1 MLCFAFVVPLFFLGI
16 FTFLVLPQREQRS
29 PAGTDAVAAIVVA
42 VNEPVE
48 DSLSSLPLLNPQ
60 LVVGFFMSFCTLATL
75 NRTALRT
82 NYAPT
87 RSHVMIPGV
96 KQPYPT
102 KLSIQKIP
110 FRSKLNERK
119 NHLNVPVVDYLE
131 QASQLE
137 EEQQ

>member
-1 MLCFAFVVPLFFLGI
+1 
-16 FTFLVLPQREQRS
+16 
-29 PAGTDAVAAIVVA
+29 
-42 VNEPVE
+42 
-48 DSLSSLPLLNPQ
+48 
-60 LVVGFFMSFCTLATL
+60 
-75 NRTALRT
+75 
-82 NYAPT
+82 
-87 RSHVMIPGV
+87 MIPGV